1 MTPAPFRRLTVATA
15 ACAIVIAGGLTGC
28 SSDEADTASD
38 AASTASSSASSSA
51 EQDEDTS
58 YGSTEADG
66 TDKAEFADTMDGPE
80 LVDALK
86 KGGHVVFF
94 RHAQTAKDY
103 ADQADPNMKLD
114 DCSTQRQLNDV
125 GKRQAKEIGEAFKKY
140 DIPVGDVITSQYCR
154 AWETADLAFGRH
166 EENPAL
172 NFEPAEEYTD
182 EQVERMKN
190 NLTPLL
196 SAEPADGENTVLVG
210 HDDVFE
216 AATGIY
222 PEPQG
227 IAYVVKPTGN
237 GFELVANVKAEEWGT
252 LAG

>member
-28 SSDEADTASD
+28 SSDESDSASE
-38 AASTASSSASSSA
+38 ATTSASSAA
-51 EQDEDTS
+51 EETGDKA
-58 YGSTEADG
+58 YGSTEAEAGEDAEKADF
-66 TDKAEFADTMDGPE
+66 TDKMDGPE

-86 KGGHVVFF
+86 KGGYVVFF
-94 RHAQTAKDY
+94 RHGQTAKDY

-114 DCSTQRQLNDV
+114 DCSTQRRLNDV
-125 GKRQAKEIGEAFKKY
+125 GKGQAKAIGEAFTKY
-140 DIPVGDVITSQYCR
+140 GIPVGDVITSQYCR
-154 AWETADLAFGRH
+154 AWETADLAFGKH

>member
-1 MTPAPFRRLTVATA
+1 
-15 ACAIVIAGGLTGC
+15 
-28 SSDEADTASD
+28 
-38 AASTASSSASSSA
+38 
-51 EQDEDTS
+51 
-58 YGSTEADG
+58 
-66 TDKAEFADTMDGPE
+66 
-80 LVDALK
+80 
-86 KGGHVVFF
+86 
-94 RHAQTAKDY
+94 
-103 ADQADPNMKLD
+103 MKLD
-114 DCSTQRQLNDV
+114 DCSTQRRLNDV
-125 GKRQAKEIGEAFKKY
+125 GKGQAKAIGEAFTKY
-140 DIPVGDVITSQYCR
+140 GIPVGDVITSQYCR
-154 AWETADLAFGRH
+154 AWETADLAFGKH